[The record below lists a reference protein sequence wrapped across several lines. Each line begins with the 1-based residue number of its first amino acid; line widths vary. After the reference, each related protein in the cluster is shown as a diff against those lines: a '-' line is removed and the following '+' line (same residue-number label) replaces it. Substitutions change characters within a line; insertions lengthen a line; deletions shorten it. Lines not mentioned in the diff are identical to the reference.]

1 MNEQLDDI
9 KKLPEDRAVRRK
21 IIPQTKEL
29 RMGGHVMK
37 NRMVSLLIGT
47 IMVFTI
53 SGCAA
58 QVDGLSGFTL
68 LEHQSEDDSS
78 LSGQMYDYYRTYE
91 QTKEDIQNGY
101 IVNTGVSFSEEAIPT
116 ATGGWGTSFYV
127 NHDNSI
133 DISITLRNLIDGT
146 DRDRWTPD
154 SFVSFDVYD
163 PSGKAAYSF
172 YEKGADIENEVDI
185 DTELDVYPGEWRYKI
200 SFAYT
205 TNGIDPSD
213 MEIALRYKTI
223 FEDDIQWLVDNKLK

>member
-1 MNEQLDDI
+1 
-9 KKLPEDRAVRRK
+9 
-21 IIPQTKEL
+21 
-29 RMGGHVMK
+29 MGGHVMK
-37 NRMVSLLIGT
+37 NRMVSLFIAV
-47 IMVFTI
+47 IMIFTI
-53 SGCAA
+53 SGCAI
-58 QVDGLSGFTL
+58 QVDDLSGVTL
-68 LEHQSEDDSS
+68 LEHQTEDDSP
-78 LSGQMYDYYRTYE
+78 LSGLRYDYYRTYE

-101 IVNTGVSFSEEAIPT
+101 IVNTGVSFSEEAMPT

-133 DISITLRNLIDGT
+133 DISITLKNLIDGT

-223 FEDDIQWLVDNKLK
+223 FEDDIQWLVENKLNIFN